1 MTQQGSAPLNRPYQ
15 MQERLTLPS
24 NSMMSDWMDEK
35 TKRKKQ
41 AYGPKSFVAN
51 GPHHA
56 YQLDLMFTQH
66 LEDQQYDTAMVCI
79 DAFSTYAA
87 VAIIQGKNRE
97 WPSKAISDCLHRRG
111 DRYKEQRTLPELL
124 SMSTISPFITP
135 EDTLP
140 SPSGILAPLS
150 RFWRRGSSHG
160 NNEQSWFAQYCLP
173 LTTSLFILL
182 QRWHPRKQAR
192 KITSWMSMWIW
203 SWRQSTPVNT
213 LPSQ

>member
-24 NSMMSDWMDEK
+24 KSMMSDWMDEN

-87 VAIIQGKNRE
+87 VAIIQGKTE
-97 WPSKAISDCLHRRG
+97 SD
-111 DRYKEQRTLPELL
+111 
-124 SMSTISPFITP
+124 
-135 EDTLP
+135 
-140 SPSGILAPLS
+140 LA
-150 RFWRRGSSHG
+150 
-160 NNEQSWFAQYCLP
+160 
-173 LTTSLFILL
+173 
-182 QRWHPRKQAR
+182 K
-192 KITSWMSMWIW
+192 
-203 SWRQSTPVNT
+203 
-213 LPSQ
+213 PSQTVYTDGETGIRNSGLFQNYCQ